1 VNFNI
6 DPPFHVMDPDQ
17 PWYGKGRPGG
27 VPATSNTWKEL
38 HWKLTGKTKP
48 GGGSY
53 VSTVKLSDADA
64 DTVIANMQKD
74 TRGYPQF
81 NESGLGF
88 TDYYEALKEFQTFLV
103 DQYLEQPFREQVD
116 RKIEEEATKAR
127 VAEIQEKKLPKVEEK
142 QEKADEVEEKIDDE
156 AEEIV
161 KDAEEEVKEN
171 LEPAV
176 EVVEQAVQEV
186 VQQRDEEQPDLSDI
200 VDLLPPGMLEAVNK
214 SLGSDYKKPEKKKRE
229 ATGNVTNNR
238 ILKTVVQNLQKIQGQ
253 LDSIDNELKKQN
265 LMISDAMA
273 TTISNLNSIET
284 TYDGLNDKFDAIL
297 DAFEAQTAAKK
308 AEIDERQGAV
318 DEAMAE
324 QQGDVA
330 DTFGTKDDD
339 GPPKGRGG
347 GGGGGL
353 SNYLKR
359 FAKFLWKK
367 FAPKWLRS
375 RLRLLRMKFAPS
387 NLKRRAGNFLN
398 RQKARAGEFLNS
410 QKDRAGNFLN
420 KQKEN
425 LGGVV
430 SRNRERVGNFL
441 NKQKDN
447 IGGFF
452 ARNKQRAGN
461 LFNQG
466 KTNLTKFGDD
476 AIKGV
481 QRAAGGVMRFGQTFG
496 DDAIRYGKRGLA
508 FVKNSPVAKRIAL
521 ASTKFGGRMVPVA
534 GSAVSAADAIDRAN
548 RGDAVG
554 AWLAGVGGTA
564 GLVTVATSPAAVS
577 GVGAVAPAVAEAV
590 SIAADTGLLM
600 YDIFNAITGREFT
613 AQDQKALDEIQQKEL
628 GGLTKPGPAMLHG
641 TEAIVP
647 DDYVGKLLSPIGG
660 ALVAASKNFLGEVGP
675 MAQSVAPMFTQVASK
690 LTEEFDVPKSLARPN
705 IGGSLQPIANAINS
719 VDDTS
724 EEDELLGGMGLNAAE
739 QEDLKREPSTSG
751 GPLGMIGGL
760 WNNITNLFGGRGNY
774 DGDGS
779 ALPGEFSDLE
789 FGNTDDL
796 RFGLTGT
803 TAMQVGGWS
812 HAHFENQDKSQSA
825 LIKDTVPVVKK
836 MVSMGMK
843 PETSD
848 ARPFTKD
855 MTDKEIAEL
864 IRHGANRH
872 NHSGPKP
879 YAVDINMPGFPKV
892 PVQLDDVRNTPSKGE
907 GINAL
912 IKGTNTAI
920 FHLSYKP
927 NGYKDGGDVGL
938 EGQEQ
943 IVVGEEGPEKVM
955 KNLVY
960 SFQPVSEM
968 LDAYN
973 ASDTNKDLI
982 EATKR
987 FAPEIL
993 EYDEEGQGMSTVFIM
1008 QAPQQ
1013 EQQPPTPPSIS
1024 TSAPPSP
1031 HRGPRFGKAL
1041 QNIALYS

>member
-81 NESGLGF
+81 NESGVGF
-88 TDYYEALKEFQTFLV
+88 VDYYDALKEFQTFLV

-116 RKIEEEATKAR
+116 RKIEEEATKAS

-142 QEKADEVEEKIDDE
+142 QEKADEVEEKIDEE

-229 ATGNVTNNR
+229 ATGSVTNNR
-238 ILKTVVQNLQKIQGQ
+238 ILKTVVENLQKIQGQ

-284 TYDGLNDKFDAIL
+284 THEGLNDKFDAIL
-297 DAFEAQTAAKK
+297 DAFEAQTAEKK

-324 QQGDVA
+324 GQEKVA
-330 DTFGTKDDD
+330 STFGVEKDDD
-339 GPPKGRGG
+339 RRGGG

-375 RLRLLRMKFAPS
+375 RLRLLRMKFGPA
-387 NLKRRAGNFLN
+387 NLKRKAG
-398 RQKARAGEFLNS
+398 QFLNS
-410 QKDRAGNFLN
+410 QKERAGNFIS
-420 KQKEN
+420 KQKN
-425 LGGVV
+425 RIGSFVG
-430 SRNRERVGNFL
+430 RQKDKAGRFIGNARERIAGAINSTRTAVS
-441 NKQKDN
+441 NKVDDAVKY
-447 IGGFF
+447 
-452 ARNKQRAGN
+452 
-461 LFNQG
+461 
-466 KTNLTKFGDD
+466 GDD
-476 AIKGV
+476 AIRNARRFGGEALEGV
-481 QRAAGGVMRFGQTFG
+481 ARFGQRFG

-508 FVKNSPVAKRIAL
+508 FVKNSPVAKRIAI
-521 ASTKFGGRMVPVA
+521 ASTKYGGRMVPVA
-534 GSAVSAADAIDRAN
+534 GSAVSAADATDRAL
-548 RGDAVG
+548 RGDSVG
-554 AWLAGVGGTA
+554 AWLAGLGGTA
-564 GLVTVATSPAAVS
+564 GLVTVASSPAAVS
-577 GVGAVAPAVAEAV
+577 GVGAAVPAVAEAV
-590 SIAADTGLLM
+590 SIAADTGLLV

-613 AQDQKALDEIQQKEL
+613 AEDQKAVDNSLPQKET
-628 GGLTKPGPAMLHG
+628 GGLTEPGPAMLHG

-690 LTEEFDVPKSLARPN
+690 LTEEFDVPKTLARPN

-719 VDDTS
+719 VGDTS
-724 EEDELLGGMGLNAAE
+724 DEDELLGGMGLNVAE
-739 QEDLKREPSTSG
+739 QEDLKREPSTTG
-751 GPLGMIGGL
+751 GPLGMISGL
-760 WNNITNLFGGRGNY
+760 WNNITNLFGGRNQTPY
-774 DGDGS
+774 NGDPDLNIPS
-779 ALPGEFSDLE
+779 EFSDVE
-789 FGNTDDL
+789 FGNTEDL

-803 TAMQVGGWS
+803 TSMAVGGWS
-812 HAHFENQDKSQSA
+812 HAHFENQDKSQSG

-836 MVSMGMK
+836 MVSMNMK

-848 ARPFTKD
+848 GKPFTKD
-855 MTDKEIAEL
+855 MDDRQIAEL
-864 IRHGANRH
+864 IKHGANRH

-892 PVQLDDVRNTPSKGE
+892 PVQLTDVRNTPNRGE
-907 GINAL
+907 GVNAL

-920 FHLSYKP
+920 FHLSYKTD
-927 NGYKDGGDVGL
+927 GYKDGGDVGL
-938 EGQEQ
+938 EGEEQ
-943 IVVGEEGPEKVM
+943 IRVGEEGPEKVM

-973 ASDTNKDLI
+973 ASDTTKDLI
-982 EATKR
+982 DATRR

-993 EYDEEGQGMSTVFIM
+993 EYDEEGQSMSTVYIM
-1008 QAPQQ
+1008 QAPPR
-1013 EQQPPTPPSIS
+1013 EPELHSSADVNTG
-1024 TSAPPSP
+1024 APPSP

>member
-1 VNFNI
+1 MNSNI
-6 DPPFHVMDPDQ
+6 DPPFHLLDPDQ
-17 PWYGKGRPGG
+17 PWYGEGRPGG
-27 VPATSNTWKEL
+27 VSA
-38 HWKLTGKTKP
+38 
-48 GGGSY
+48 
-53 VSTVKLSDADA
+53 
-64 DTVIANMQKD
+64 
-74 TRGYPQF
+74 
-81 NESGLGF
+81 
-88 TDYYEALKEFQTFLV
+88 
-103 DQYLEQPFREQVD
+103 
-116 RKIEEEATKAR
+116 
-127 VAEIQEKKLPKVEEK
+127 
-142 QEKADEVEEKIDDE
+142 ADEVEEKVDEE

-186 VQQRDEEQPDLSDI
+186 VQQRDQEQPDLSDI

-214 SLGSDYKKPEKKKRE
+214 SLGSDYQKPEKKKRE

-284 TYDGLNDKFDAIL
+284 THSGLNDKFDAIL
-297 DAFEAQTAAKK
+297 QAFEAQTAAKK
-308 AEIDERQGAV
+308 AEIDERQGAI
-318 DEAMAE
+318 DEAMME
-324 QQGDVA
+324 GQEKVA
-330 DTFGTKDDD
+330 STFGIKKDDD
-339 GPPKGRGG
+339 RRGG
-347 GGGGGL
+347 GGGGRSGGL

-359 FAKFLWKK
+359 FAKFLWKR

-375 RLRLLRMKFAPS
+375 RLRLLRMKFAPK
-387 NLKRRAGNFLN
+387 NLKRKAGNFLN
-398 RQKARAGEFLNS
+398 RQKARAG
-410 QKDRAGNFLN
+410 NFLN
-420 KQKEN
+420 KKKDQI
-425 LGGVV
+425 GGVV
-430 SRNRERVGNFL
+430 SRNKERVG
-441 NKQKDN
+441 
-447 IGGFF
+447 GFIS
-452 ARNKQRAGN
+452 RNKERAGN
-461 LFNQG
+461 LLNKG
-466 KTNLTKFGDD
+466 KTNITKFGDD

-481 QRAAGGVMRFGQTFG
+481 QRAAGGVMRFGQRFG

-508 FVKNSPVAKRIAL
+508 FVKNSPIAKRIAI
-521 ASTKFGGRMVPVA
+521 ATGKFGGRMVPVA
-534 GSAVSAADAIDRAN
+534 GSAVSAADSIDRAT
-548 RGDAVG
+548 RGDAIG
-554 AWLAGVGGTA
+554 AWLAAAGGTA
-564 GLVTVATSPAAVS
+564 GVVTVASSPAAVS
-577 GVGAVAPAVAEAV
+577 GVGAVVPAAAEAV

-613 AQDQKALDEIQQKEL
+613 AEDQKMVDGVQQKEV

-647 DDYVGKLLSPIGG
+647 DDYTSKLLSPIGG

-705 IGGSLQPIANAINS
+705 IGGSMEPIANAINN
-719 VDDTS
+719 VGDTN
-724 EEDELLGGMGLNAAE
+724 EEDALLGGMDLNVAE
-739 QEDLKREPSTSG
+739 QEDLKREPSTTG
-751 GPLGMIGGL
+751 GPLGMISGL
-760 WNNITNLFGGRGNY
+760 WNNVTNLFGGRGNY

-779 ALPGEFSDLE
+779 ALPSEFSDLQ

-796 RFGLTGT
+796 RFGLTGS

-864 IRHGANRH
+864 IRYGANRH

-892 PVQLDDVRNTPSKGE
+892 PVQLGDVRHTPGKGE

-920 FHLSYKP
+920 FHLSYQP

-938 EGQEQ
+938 EGEEQ
-943 IVVGEEGPEKVM
+943 VLVGEEGPEKVM

-993 EYDEEGQGMSTVFIM
+993 EYDEEGEGMSTILIM
-1008 QAPQQ
+1008 QAPPK
-1013 EQQPPTPPSIS
+1013 EPELHHSASAS
-1024 TSAPPSP
+1024 TTAPPSP
-1031 HRGPRFGKAL
+1031 HRGLRFGKAL